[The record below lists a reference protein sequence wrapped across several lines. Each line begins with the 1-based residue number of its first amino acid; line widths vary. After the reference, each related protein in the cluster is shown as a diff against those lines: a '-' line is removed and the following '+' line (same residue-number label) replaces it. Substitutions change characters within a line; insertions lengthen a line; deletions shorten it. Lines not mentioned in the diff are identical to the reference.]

1 MYESENKK
9 VREIVR
15 LIQMD
20 GCTIVVR
27 RRASFEGKKITLDEL
42 PKLCENL
49 SDSDKEEISALVE
62 AIAEEL
68 DVLCAERQQLD
79 AQIKPLKAVKQKLAR
94 LI

>member
-20 GCTIVVR
+20 GCTT
-27 RRASFEGKKITLDEL
+27 EGKKITLDEL

-49 SDSDKEEISALVE
+49 SDSDKEEILALVE

>member
-20 GCTIVVR
+20 GCTI
-27 RRASFEGKKITLDEL
+27 EGKKITLDEL

>member
-20 GCTIVVR
+20 GCTT
-27 RRASFEGKKITLDEL
+27 EGKKITLDEL

>member
-20 GCTIVVR
+20 GCTI
-27 RRASFEGKKITLDEL
+27 EGKKITLDEL

-79 AQIKPLKAVKQKLAR
+79 AQIKPLKAVNQKLAR

>member
-20 GCTIVVR
+20 GCTI
-27 RRASFEGKKITLDEL
+27 EGKKITLDEL
-42 PKLCENL
+42 PKLCEDL
-49 SDSDKEEISALVE
+49 SDSDKQEISALVK
-62 AIAEEL
+62 AIVEEL

>member
-20 GCTIVVR
+20 GCTI
-27 RRASFEGKKITLDEL
+27 EGKKITLDEL
-42 PKLCENL
+42 PKLCQNL
-49 SDSDKEEISALVE
+49 TDSDKEEISDLVE
-62 AIAEEL
+62 AIAEKL

-79 AQIKPLKAVKQKLAR
+79 AQIKPLKAAKQKLAR